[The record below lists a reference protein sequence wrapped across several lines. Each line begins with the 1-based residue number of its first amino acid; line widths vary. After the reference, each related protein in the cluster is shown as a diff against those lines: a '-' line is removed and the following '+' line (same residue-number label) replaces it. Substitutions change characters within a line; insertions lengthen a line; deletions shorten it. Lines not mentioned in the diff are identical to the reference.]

1 MANEGKDDYL
11 PDPKKE
17 EMFEELSRRYEKEK
31 QNREKHIVELELTP
45 ELEQTGIVE
54 RFAFYA
60 ETNAIHVLLSHH
72 YTRKTIVFSLY
83 KKNWNKTHNIFE
95 KLLKQK
101 GISKEHI
108 LQLSEVLD
116 NNYNTILSLDSSL
129 NADLD
134 SSDKIHHQQQQKETS
149 IIVAAEALLAEND
162 EQEQQEQQV
171 ITDPSKDLDPYIPD
185 RDYVEN
191 VIKTAKKTVKQE
203 DVLVRQ
209 IVYTGLSAYTND
221 PINLG
226 IIAPTSEGKTYP
238 VIECMNL
245 FPKDDKWLIGKMS
258 TKMLVRQ
265 KGVLVDE
272 NNEPLKPKIRDIKY
286 QIKLAEQDG
295 DTEHAQ
301 DLKDQLAVLYERC
314 RTLIE
319 LKGKILVF
327 LEPPEHELWN
337 LLKPI
342 LSHDSDEIEFPF
354 VDKTERGFDA
364 KRVVVKGWPA
374 CIFCSAKDESNW
386 SVWPEIVSRSLIT
399 SPTMN
404 PVKYRESN
412 LLIAQRKG
420 LPSLIQQQIIL
431 SDNESKIA
439 ELCILYLKQQITTIL
454 ENIVIRYISN
464 AHKHNNNPV
473 WLPYFEILAEALP
486 SDKGSDN
493 RIAKRIFSLIQIIA
507 FTKSHLR
514 NKLVLGPDTLTIASL
529 EDLGQ
534 VLYITQNL
542 SGMPV
547 HKLDFFK
554 NWIISPFRA
563 KSEPDS
569 ETDSRGNV
577 TKEKIIGLTTRE
589 ICAYY
594 KKQTGKAIGSDS
606 LKKIYLYELL
616 NNGYIDEQDSVL
628 DKRQKVYY
636 PIIDVDDFNN
646 SNNNI
651 YMINKKNTELQE
663 SRPFL

>member
-226 IIAPTSEGKTYP
+226 IIAPTSEGK
-238 VIECMNL
+238 
-245 FPKDDKWLIGKMS
+245 GKMS

-386 SVWPEIVSRSLIT
+386 SVWPE
-399 SPTMN
+399 
-404 PVKYRESN
+404 YRESN

-420 LPSLIQQQIIL
+420 LPSLIQ
-431 SDNESKIA
+431 
-439 ELCILYLKQQITTIL
+439 
-454 ENIVIRYISN
+454 
-464 AHKHNNNPV
+464 
-473 WLPYFEILAEALP
+473 
-486 SDKGSDN
+486 
-493 RIAKRIFSLIQIIA
+493 
-507 FTKSHLR
+507 
-514 NKLVLGPDTLTIASL
+514 
-529 EDLGQ
+529 
-534 VLYITQNL
+534 
-542 SGMPV
+542 
-547 HKLDFFK
+547 
-554 NWIISPFRA
+554 
-563 KSEPDS
+563 
-569 ETDSRGNV
+569 
-577 TKEKIIGLTTRE
+577 
-589 ICAYY
+589 
-594 KKQTGKAIGSDS
+594 
-606 LKKIYLYELL
+606 
-616 NNGYIDEQDSVL
+616 
-628 DKRQKVYY
+628 
-636 PIIDVDDFNN
+636 
-646 SNNNI
+646 
-651 YMINKKNTELQE
+651 
-663 SRPFL
+663 